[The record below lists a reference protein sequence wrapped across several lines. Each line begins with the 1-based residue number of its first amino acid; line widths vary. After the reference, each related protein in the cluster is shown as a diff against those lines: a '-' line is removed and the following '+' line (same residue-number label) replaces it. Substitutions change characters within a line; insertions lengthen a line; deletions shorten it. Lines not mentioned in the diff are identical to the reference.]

1 MKKVVFVCTLI
12 IVNILIIN
20 YYSHNYQNNA
30 VSNQKI
36 TTNNAL
42 TMMLETDMDS
52 NEYMVATS
60 NEWPTDGYK
69 FNEELSYCEL
79 GSTIIWNEDNKTI
92 SLKTN
97 ISDTCYIYFD
107 VYQTAAMTITELFNQ
122 GTDELGN
129 LDPDGNIRYTG
140 SNPNNYVLFNNE
152 LWRIIGVFD
161 DKLKIIRNNYIPVVF
176 EDNGTIIGDTAVYEG
191 GGIVFGT
198 KDFFYWNYNGTN
210 NWETA
215 TLKNYLNG
223 TYYNSIDENSKNLI
237 DIETWYLGGFDEF
250 PTTASEFYETERSN
264 NVYSG
269 NPTTTNAYIGLLYP
283 SDIFYSKSSSLL
295 PENDIYLGD
304 SNWIS
309 HMSGDGYWLI
319 SSSSIDNQY
328 AITFLST
335 GGPFILHK
343 NIINRQDSDYVKY
356 GSPEVHPTLYLK
368 KEVKITSGD
377 GSSSN
382 PYTLDIE

>member
-52 NEYMVATS
+52 NEYIVATS
-60 NEWPTDGYK
+60 NEWPTEGYK

-97 ISDTCYIYFD
+97 ISDKCYIYFD
-107 VYQTAAMTITELFNQ
+107 VYQTAAMTITNLFNH

-161 DKLKIIRNNYIPVVF
+161 DKLKIIRNNYIPIVF

-335 GGPFILHK
+335 GGPFILYK